1 MSIQALGDRVVIK
14 KKDESTTTSSGIII
28 AGESKE
34 RTATGEVV
42 FIGEGRLTSNGET
55 IPLIVNV
62 DNEVLY
68 PRGVGIEIKI
78 DDIEYIVLHETDII
92 GIIT

>member
-34 RTATGEVV
+34 RTATGEV
-42 FIGEGRLTSNGET
+42 
-55 IPLIVNV
+55 P
-62 DNEVLY
+62 
-68 PRGVGIEIKI
+68 EI
-78 DDIEYIVLHETDII
+78 
-92 GIIT
+92 